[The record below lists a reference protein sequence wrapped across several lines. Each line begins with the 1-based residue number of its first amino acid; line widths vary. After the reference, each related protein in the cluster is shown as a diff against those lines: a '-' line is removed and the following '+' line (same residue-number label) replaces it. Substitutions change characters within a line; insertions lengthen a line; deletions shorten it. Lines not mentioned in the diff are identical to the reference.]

1 VVGLWVP
8 NVLFFALGTYL
19 FVKAA
24 RETPIRQLERLEV
37 LRLRAWGWATQRMR
51 MLGAS

>member
-1 VVGLWVP
+1 VP
-8 NVLFFALGTYL
+8 NALFLALGSYL

-37 LRLRAWGWATQRMR
+37 LRMRAWGWATQRLR
-51 MLGAS
+51 MIGAS